1 MTPPSGYNEDALIER
16 PAIALLAALGWQTV
30 NAYHEFD
37 HGASMLGRETK
48 SEVILTARLRPVLQR
63 LNPDV
68 SPEAI
73 NQAIEE
79 LSRDLLLSRHSSC
92 EVDVSELEITIPQE
106 VKA

>member
-1 MTPPSGYNEDALIER
+1 MTPSGYSEDALIEQ
-16 PAIALLAALGWQTV
+16 PAIVLLAKMGWETV
-30 NAYHEFD
+30 NAYREFD
-37 HGASMLGRETK
+37 HGASTLGRETK
-48 SEVILTARLRPVLQR
+48 SEVILIARLRPALQR

-79 LSRDLLLSRHSSC
+79 LSRDLLLSRHNSC

-106 VKA
+106 GKA